1 VANESKFGVGAF
13 GGGRISPG
21 GMEQGPHSGAPDAC
35 SECEAMLAD
44 ALDGTLSTADQE
56 IFDAHM
62 LHCAECSQMLA
73 DARRGAAWL
82 EMLRSPRPEPPAA
95 LLEKI
100 LAQTTGF
107 QTAGL
112 TEGLAANPA
121 DVRSPLPVPASGR
134 MPIPGRSAGYS
145 NVLPFRVRIAD
156 TVRRVSVSH
165 VLMQPRFAMTAAM
178 AFFSIALTMN
188 LSGVRIDQFRASD
201 LKPASVKREFYDVNA
216 RVVRY
221 YEGLRVV
228 YELESRVRDLQRASE
243 GDAPVVPDP
252 NQGAPAVQQQAPGQ
266 PSQSKPQQPA
276 QAPSER
282 KDVQPQQKQDSPAKQ
297 TPGPG
302 TSHREVPE
310 QTRRLVAFAVVPSR
324 RSMGPERKSV

>member
-1 VANESKFGVGAF
+1 
-13 GGGRISPG
+13 
-21 GMEQGPHSGAPDAC
+21 MEQGPHSGAPDAC
-35 SECEAMLAD
+35 RQCEAMLAD

-107 QTAGL
+107 QTPGL
-112 TEGLAANPA
+112 REGLAVDPA
-121 DVRSPLPVPASGR
+121 DARSTQPAPAFGG
-134 MPIPGRSAGYS
+134 MPILGRSTGFS
-145 NVLPFRVRIAD
+145 NVLPFRVRVAD
-156 TVRRVSVSH
+156 AVRRASFSH

-188 LSGVRIDQFRASD
+188 LSGVRIDQIHASD

-216 RVVRY
+216 RAVRY

-243 GDAPVVPDP
+243 GDAPVVRDPAGPDP
-252 NQGAPAVQQQAPGQ
+252 NPAAPAGKSDQPGQ
-266 PSQSKPQQPA
+266 AAPQQPA
-276 QAPSER
+276 QAPSGR

-302 TSHREVPE
+302 TSRREIPE
-310 QTRRLVAFAVVPSR
+310 QTRRLVASAVVPSS
-324 RSMGPERKSV
+324 RSTGPERKSV